1 MIIVD
6 LHTHTNCS
14 DGILSPREVVT
25 RASKNSVKYLAITDH
40 DTIDGLEEGK
50 MFAKELGINF
60 IPGIELSTTYK
71 GESIHILGFFRD
83 DSYKD
88 KEFLAALESIKN
100 HRLVRAKNI
109 TKKLKEEFNIE
120 INYENILKR
129 GKDVVARPHI
139 AEEIIASGYNYTKD
153 YIFDNFIGNNCKAF
167 VPTTHMTP
175 KEGVKLLKKYNAM
188 VFLAHPV
195 LIKKSS
201 IEEFLDFG
209 IDGIEAIYFQN
220 TPKDEHDLLIFAND
234 HDLLIS
240 AGSDCHGDLK
250 GDKRHGDI
258 GCMSMAEGH
267 FEKFL
272 ARLQEKDSSFLEKN

>member
-14 DGILSPREVVT
+14 DGILSPKEVVT
-25 RASKNSVKYLAITDH
+25 RAYKNSVKYLAITDH
-40 DTIDGLEEGK
+40 DTIDGLEEGSK
-50 MFAKELGINF
+50 VSKELGINF

-88 KEFLAALESIKN
+88 KDFVDALNNIKN
-100 HRLVRAKNI
+100 QRLIRAKNI
-109 TKKLKEEFNIE
+109 VEKLKEEFNIE
-120 INYENILKR
+120 ISYENLLKR
-129 GKDVVARPHI
+129 GKDVLARPHI

-153 YIFDNFIGNNCKAF
+153 YIFDTFIGNNCKAF

-175 KEGVKLLKKYNAM
+175 KEGIELLKKFNAM

-195 LIKKSS
+195 LIKKSPL
-201 IEEFLDFG
+201 EEFLDFG
-209 IDGIEAIYFQN
+209 PDGIEAIYFQN
-220 TPKDEHDLLIFAND
+220 TPQNERDLLIFAND

-258 GCMSMAEGH
+258 GCMSMPEGH
-267 FEKFL
+267 FERFL
-272 ARLQEKDSSFLEKN
+272 ANFQEKR